1 MSVEKTA
8 FRFRLKGGVEAGFT
22 LRLGLERFSE
32 RHIRETVERGE
43 TYEPEATRLL
53 LAALKPGDFF
63 IDIGAHV
70 GYFTMLAA
78 MAVGPAGAVAAIE
91 ANPDNADR
99 LQTNLADNGH
109 ANVTLH
115 RAAAGASPGTAE
127 FHINA
132 DNDGGHAL
140 WDPAAHPWNEK
151 TKLAPEKITVPM
163 TTLDAVADGRT
174 PRAIKIDTE
183 GAEHEVMKGAGDVLE
198 RRPDFIIAEANRFGL
213 KQMGSSEAALRE
225 HVTGFGYI
233 TYAMNDRAP
242 FFVPLPAGQFLQA
255 DGVFN
260 LLFSTDEAIRS
271 LAG

>member
-1 MSVEKTA
+1 
-8 FRFRLKGGVEAGFT
+8 VEAGFT

-53 LAALKPGDFF
+53 LAALKPGDLF
-63 IDIGAHV
+63 IDVGAHV

-78 MAVGPAGAVAAIE
+78 MAVEPGGAVVSVE

-99 LQTNLADNGH
+99 LEANLADNGFG
-109 ANVTLH
+109 NVTLH
-115 RAAAGASPGTAE
+115 RAAAGAKPGTAD

-151 TKLAPEKITVPM
+151 TKLAPETISIAM

-183 GAEHEVMKGAGDVLE
+183 GAEHEVLKGASGLLG
-198 RRPDFIIAEANRFGL
+198 RKPAFIIAEANRFGL

-225 HVTGFGYI
+225 YVTGFGYT

-242 FFVPLPAGQFLQA
+242 WFVPLPAGRFLKA

-260 LLFSTDEAIRS
+260 LLFSTDDALRS
-271 LAG
+271 LGR